1 MTKYLDEVMRPL
13 ALILPQMSRYVQAFM
28 DKDEDKDKNKN
39 NKLMPWLI

>member
-1 MTKYLDEVMRPL
+1 MNEYLDEVMRQL